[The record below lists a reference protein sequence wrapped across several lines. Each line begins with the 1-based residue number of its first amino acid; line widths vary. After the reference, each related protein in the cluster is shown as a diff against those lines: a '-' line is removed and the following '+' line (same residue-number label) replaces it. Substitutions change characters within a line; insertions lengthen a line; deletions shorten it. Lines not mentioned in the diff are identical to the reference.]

1 MASETHGPEHGD
13 AAAHGAGGIA
23 EAFPPFDASTF
34 ASQLFWLAIAFIVL
48 YVVLSQVILPKV
60 GGVIEERRSKIAKD
74 LDDASRMKA
83 EADEALVEMEK
94 QLAVARADARTK
106 ADQARA
112 AIDAKISETNA
123 EKAAEIDARLG
134 EAEERIQEM
143 KAAHMARVAEITSS
157 TTAAVLAQL
166 GVTATDAQIEASS
179 RKSVDEVTA

>member
-1 MASETHGPEHGD
+1 
-13 AAAHGAGGIA
+13 
-23 EAFPPFDASTF
+23 
-34 ASQLFWLAIAFIVL
+34 
-48 YVVLSQVILPKV
+48 
-60 GGVIEERRSKIAKD
+60 
-74 LDDASRMKA
+74 
-83 EADEALVEMEK
+83 